1 MTTGKQ
7 LRSLRTK
14 KQVSQ
19 KLLAQCGSW
28 SSAYVHKLEQSRS
41 VSVSQVTRY
50 AAALDA
56 ASARVTESRAK
67 EERDSQAVLSRF
79 EVPAPMST
87 PSAPPRPSKTPTPL
101 EVDRRNQTTP
111 PTLVPSAP
119 GLTLNPPVPAEPKPS
134 TQTYETVKTL
144 LAGLGTPEV
153 RATDISYTLP
163 GGRGFLLV
171 RPDGWSLRVLV
182 RPGHPYTVTD
192 GTDFEELVV
201 RLRELRLL
209 GA

>member
-79 EVPAPMST
+79 DTPTSKPAARSVQPPTPTPPVVPGTVPSATVPARRPPVPTKS
-87 PSAPPRPSKTPTPL
+87 PLGSAAPAAPPRF
-101 EVDRRNQTTP
+101 
-111 PTLVPSAP
+111 
-119 GLTLNPPVPAEPKPS
+119 TLNSKPCPARG
-134 TQTYETVKTL
+134 TL
-144 LAGLGTPEV
+144 FPRLHAGVHENVGKV
-153 RATDISYTLP
+153 Q
-163 GGRGFLLV
+163 
-171 RPDGWSLRVLV
+171 
-182 RPGHPYTVTD
+182 RPGNGRRGYRKV
-192 GTDFEELVV
+192 
-201 RLRELRLL
+201 
-209 GA
+209 

>member
-67 EERDSQAVLSRF
+67 EERDSQAVLCRF
-79 EVPAPMST
+79 EVPAPTSKPAARSVQPPPT
-87 PSAPPRPSKTPTPL
+87 PPVVPGAVPSATVPARRPPVPTKSPLGSAAPAAPPRF
-101 EVDRRNQTTP
+101 
-111 PTLVPSAP
+111 
-119 GLTLNPPVPAEPKPS
+119 TLNSKPAPLAEPYSPAYTRAYTRMWARFKGRV
-134 TQTYETVKTL
+134 TVVG
-144 LAGLGTPEV
+144 AGG
-153 RATDISYTLP
+153 ASY
-163 GGRGFLLV
+163 
-171 RPDGWSLRVLV
+171 S
-182 RPGHPYTVTD
+182 
-192 GTDFEELVV
+192 
-201 RLRELRLL
+201 
-209 GA
+209 

>member
-79 EVPAPMST
+79 EVPAPTST
-87 PSAPPRPSKTPTPL
+87 PAPPTPL
-101 EVDRRNQTTP
+101 EVHRRNSLSEQTPAAPSFTLNSP
-111 PTLVPSAP
+111 PKTSS
-119 GLTLNPPVPAEPKPS
+119 LTLEA
-134 TQTYETVKTL
+134 VKEILDT
-144 LAGLGTPEV
+144 AFG
-153 RATDISYTLP
+153 S
-163 GGRGFLLV
+163 
-171 RPDGWSLRVLV
+171 
-182 RPGHPYTVTD
+182 
-192 GTDFEELVV
+192 
-201 RLRELRLL
+201 
-209 GA
+209 